1 MQHVIIGGGIAGIT
15 AAKAIRLND
24 PQATIVLISNEK
36 EKPYYRPYYRPLIP
50 LLISGEKNKEDIYL
64 QNDPIKT
71 YGIQIEHG
79 LAALLETDKKRITL
93 STGKV
98 VAYDKLLIAAGSSP
112 AVPKIPGV
120 QSKGVF
126 TLRTME
132 DAQAIREFALARKAK
147 QEKKAVVIGGGF
159 VGIKAAIALRKL
171 GLNVQIVERLGQLGY
186 PRLDEVAS
194 SIIQKE
200 LEENGVIVHLN
211 NIVEEIEDNLS
222 YRQIR
227 ISSGDNIE
235 ADLIIICVGTKP
247 NVEIFKKAGVD
258 AASGIKVNE
267 LLQTNVP
274 DVYAAGDIVEF
285 KDEVIGKP
293 QVSALWT
300 NAQEMGKI
308 AGENMSG
315 GNKKFSAFL
324 SIMNATEVYKL
335 PVISI
340 GLVNL
345 PENEVKSY
353 AGESLHEIF
362 ISRSGKFYRKLV
374 FAKDT
379 LVGALLIGNVN
390 NAGLYLNLIKNKI
403 LCAHLKSKLALGQ
416 INPRLLI
423 V

>member
-1 MQHVIIGGGIAGIT
+1 
-15 AAKAIRLND
+15 
-24 PQATIVLISNEK
+24 
-36 EKPYYRPYYRPLIP
+36 
-50 LLISGEKNKEDIYL
+50 

-258 AASGIKVNE
+258 VASGIKVNE

-285 KDEVIGKP
+285 KDEIIGEP

-324 SIMNATEVYKL
+324 SIMNAMEIYKL

-340 GLVNL
+340 GLANL
-345 PENEVKSY
+345 PDGEVNSH
-353 AGESLHEIF
+353 AEESPYEVF
-362 ISRSGKFYRKLV
+362 ISRGGKFYRKLV

-379 LVGALLIGNVN
+379 LVGALLIGNVD
-390 NAGLYLNLIKNKI
+390 NAGLYLNLIKNRMP
-403 LCAHLKSKLALGQ
+403 CAYLKSKLAQGL